1 MTRET
6 KLTIWVQPG
15 AKKNEVVGEIEG
27 AIKVKIAA
35 PPVEGKANKELIAF
49 IAKILSLKKSAITIE
64 SGESSRRKIV
74 AIEGMSAEEARKILL
89 GKI

>member
-1 MTRET
+1 MSSGLKITF
-6 KLTIWVQPG
+6 WVQPG

-89 GKI
+89 GKN